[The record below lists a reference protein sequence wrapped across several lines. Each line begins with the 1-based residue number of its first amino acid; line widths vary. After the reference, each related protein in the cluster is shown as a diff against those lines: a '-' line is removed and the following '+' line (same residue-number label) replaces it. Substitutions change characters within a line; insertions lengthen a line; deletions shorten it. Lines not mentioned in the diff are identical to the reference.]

1 MAPLKEAET
10 TVGSPI
16 ASAST
21 DPAAK
26 PPAEVAT
33 RTQPVALEIPVKI
46 NGAHTV
52 AGSDKREPFSE
63 STQTV
68 LVFGHGA
75 VVRVATSLAPG
86 QLVFLTNEKTKK
98 EVVCQVLKSKSGGS
112 SAGYVELQFTEPA
125 PGFWG
130 LRMPAAPA
138 APIAAPAAP
147 RPIAPPTAAPKTIAP
162 APPAVA
168 PNPTFVLS
176 KPAAP
181 DVIASAPIPE
191 APKVEAPHP
200 MRRASDRLPS
210 PKPVAPITTAPLVV
224 VPPPS
229 PLGGVPEPQ
238 FVEAAPPSSA
248 VPPAPESPAPTSSVS
263 SPLLPSAVEKPS
275 AAIPA
280 PPLHDYAKQIDALF
294 AVPSSTASH
303 QAPAAPPHPAAP
315 ASDVSSEQLKLEA
328 ARLQAQLGS
337 MLFTETPAP
346 TPAAPAAPKGLRLV
360 PPADTLVNKVLE
372 IAHEEKP
379 IVAPE
384 AKLPAPPARKP
395 VPSALVPEEQEVKIP
410 AWLAPLSQSPEP
422 AAETSTVVSVEQ
434 VPEIS
439 VIAEAASQVGSASP
453 SHRSETAVFGGQ
465 LLGDSLPENAKAS
478 SSGSKKG
485 LWVGLTAA
493 VLVLAAAGVWYLRP
507 SLFASSHMVAAKP
520 ATRPAA
526 SSPATALPSAR
537 NKTAVYS
544 AASAE
549 PPAAAPIIPSSAPS
563 QSAKNPEPVSSVVAS
578 APVREARNSKPETK
592 NPSPVASAPPAPEPE
607 TKAGLG
613 EVHLAAPVVNRGSDS
628 QQSNEELPSIDTHDA
643 SSGSET
649 LAGVTTGKG
658 PSVPV
663 PVGGEVQPAQLVKSV
678 PPVYP
683 AMARSQHTTGSVQVD
698 ALIDASGN
706 VADLKV
712 ISGPA
717 LLHHAALDAVKQW
730 KYKPAMLNGE
740 PTSMHLTVTVQF
752 RAQ

>member
-1 MAPLKEAET
+1 
-10 TVGSPI
+10 
-16 ASAST
+16 
-21 DPAAK
+21 
-26 PPAEVAT
+26 
-33 RTQPVALEIPVKI
+33 
-46 NGAHTV
+46 
-52 AGSDKREPFSE
+52 
-63 STQTV
+63 
-68 LVFGHGA
+68 
-75 VVRVATSLAPG
+75 
-86 QLVFLTNEKTKK
+86 
-98 EVVCQVLKSKSGGS
+98 
-112 SAGYVELQFTEPA
+112 
-125 PGFWG
+125 
-130 LRMPAAPA
+130 
-138 APIAAPAAP
+138 
-147 RPIAPPTAAPKTIAP
+147 
-162 APPAVA
+162 VA

-200 MRRASDRLPS
+200 MRRASDHLP
-210 PKPVAPITTAPLVV
+210 PAKAVAPISPAPLVV

-229 PLGGVPEPQ
+229 PFSGVPEPPVVQ
-238 FVEAAPPSSA
+238 AAPPSSV
-248 VPPAPESPAPTSSVS
+248 VPPPPESPAPSSS
-263 SPLLPSAVEKPS
+263 APSTLLPPAAEKPP
-275 AAIPA
+275 AAT
-280 PPLHDYAKQIDALF
+280 PPPPVHDYAKEIDALF
-294 AVPSSTASH
+294 GVPSSAVSH
-303 QAPAAPPHPAAP
+303 PAPEAPPHPVVP
-315 ASDVSSEQLKLEA
+315 TPDVSTEQLKLEA
-328 ARLQAQLGS
+328 ARLQAQLSS
-337 MLFTETPAP
+337 MLFTETPASTP
-346 TPAAPAAPKGLRLV
+346 TVPPPRSGLRLV
-360 PPADTLVNKVLE
+360 PPANTVANKVLE
-372 IAHEEKP
+372 IASEDKP

-384 AKLPAPPARKP
+384 LPVPPARKP
-395 VPSALVPEEQEVKIP
+395 AASALIPEEQEVKIP

-422 AAETSTVVSVEQ
+422 AAAETSSPVSAEQ

-439 VIAEAASQVGSASP
+439 VIAEAASQASSGSP

-465 LLGDSLPENAKAS
+465 LLGESLPENAKAS